1 MQTKINTQSNV
12 NVSEIDVWDSILYV
26 QYASMYSDSSTGVKI
41 STFVNTVDI
50 QMQLLEL
57 VIIQKPSL
65 HLESG
70 KLGCFPGV
78 AVEENWVCV
87 KLQDSWYFAK
97 V

>member
-1 MQTKINTQSNV
+1 M
-12 NVSEIDVWDSILYV
+12 YC
-26 QYASMYSDSSTGVKI
+26 MYSMHRCTSVEI
-41 STFVNTVDI
+41 STFVNSVAQTFKRNF
-50 QMQLLEL
+50 LER

-87 KLQDSWYFAK
+87 KLQDS
-97 V
+97 

>member
-1 MQTKINTQSNV
+1 MWY
-12 NVSEIDVWDSILYV
+12 VS
-26 QYASMYSDSSTGVKI
+26 MHSDSLEHQCGDQHFCKHCSA
-41 STFVNTVDI
+41 DI
-50 QMQLLEL
+50 QMQLLEP

-87 KLQDSWYFAK
+87 KLQDSWYLAK

>member
-1 MQTKINTQSNV
+1 MYCK
-12 NVSEIDVWDSILYV
+12 Y
-26 QYASMYSDSSTGVKI
+26 SMHRCTGVEI
-41 STFVNTVDI
+41 STFVNSVAQTFKRNF
-50 QMQLLEL
+50 LER

-87 KLQDSWYFAK
+87 KLQDS
-97 V
+97 

>member
-1 MQTKINTQSNV
+1 MCLRQKFRQYTLCVK
-12 NVSEIDVWDSILYV
+12 
-26 QYASMYSDSSTGVKI
+26 YASKYKDQYRDQHIYKQCST
-41 STFVNTVDI
+41 DI
-50 QMQLLEL
+50 QMQLLEQ

>member
-1 MQTKINTQSNV
+1 
-12 NVSEIDVWDSILYV
+12 
-26 QYASMYSDSSTGVKI
+26 MYSSSSTGVEI
-41 STFVNTVDI
+41 STFCKHFSTEI

-87 KLQDSWYFAK
+87 KLQDS
-97 V
+97 

>member
-1 MQTKINTQSNV
+1 M
-12 NVSEIDVWDSILYV
+12 YC
-26 QYASMYSDSSTGVKI
+26 MYSMHRCTGVEI
-41 STFVNTVDI
+41 STFVNSVAQTFKRNF
-50 QMQLLEL
+50 LER

-87 KLQDSWYFAK
+87 KLQDS
-97 V
+97 

>member
-1 MQTKINTQSNV
+1 ML
-12 NVSEIDVWDSILYV
+12 EIDVWDSIVYV
-26 QYASMYSDSSTGVKI
+26 QYASMYNGSSTSVEI
-41 STFVNTVDI
+41 STFVNTCVDI

-78 AVEENWVCV
+78 AVEENWICV
-87 KLQDSWYFAK
+87 KLQDSWYLAK

>member
-1 MQTKINTQSNV
+1 MCLWLMWETV
-12 NVSEIDVWDSILYV
+12 YC
-26 QYASMYSDSSTGVKI
+26 MYSMHRCTGVEI
-41 STFVNTVDI
+41 STFVNSVAQTFKRNF
-50 QMQLLEL
+50 LER

>member
-1 MQTKINTQSNV
+1 MHCMH
-12 NVSEIDVWDSILYV
+12 
-26 QYASMYSDSSTGVKI
+26 SMHRCTGVEI
-41 STFVNTVDI
+41 STFVNSVAQTFRCNFS
-50 QMQLLEL
+50 ER

-87 KLQDSWYFAK
+87 KLQDS
-97 V
+97 

>member
-1 MQTKINTQSNV
+1 
-12 NVSEIDVWDSILYV
+12 
-26 QYASMYSDSSTGVKI
+26 
-41 STFVNTVDI
+41 
-50 QMQLLEL
+50 MQLLEL

-78 AVEENWVCV
+78 AMEENWVCV
-87 KLQDSWYFAK
+87 KLQDSWYLAK

>member
-1 MQTKINTQSNV
+1 
-12 NVSEIDVWDSILYV
+12 
-26 QYASMYSDSSTGVKI
+26 
-41 STFVNTVDI
+41 
-50 QMQLLEL
+50 MQLLEL

-70 KLGCFPGV
+70 ELGCFPGV

>member
-1 MQTKINTQSNV
+1 
-12 NVSEIDVWDSILYV
+12 
-26 QYASMYSDSSTGVKI
+26 
-41 STFVNTVDI
+41 
-50 QMQLLEL
+50 MQLLEL

-78 AVEENWVCV
+78 VAMEENWVCV